1 MHRRYGLRA
10 LPIGIIVLM
19 LLVVLGSTSCAPPY
33 GLQPGDSTTQS
44 DQHPVPF
51 HNNDATSSSEAV
63 GSSVH
68 DNSNAA
74 KPEVNIPFHNAQE
87 SDYQNQALQ
96 NLPAGT
102 LLTVRLK
109 SPIASGNP
117 DAAAN
122 FDAVVDQ
129 AVVVE
134 GNKLVPSGTIVS
146 GLVESAR
153 ASNLKLDHG
162 YLRLTLAS
170 IHLAGLD
177 VPVETSSLFVR
188 ANAAQTQSSQI
199 QVPKGEASSR
209 IIRLESGRRLVF
221 RLTKPVYVTA
231 SQRLPSDF

>member
-117 DAAAN
+117 D
-122 FDAVVDQ
+122 
-129 AVVVE
+129 
-134 GNKLVPSGTIVS
+134 
-146 GLVESAR
+146 
-153 ASNLKLDHG
+153 HG

-231 SQRLPSDF
+231 SQRLPSGF